1 MKMIFF
7 GLGSIGKRHAE
18 ILAASPGHELFAYR
32 SGEKARG
39 NDLGIKEVYSWED
52 VKKTGADIA
61 FITNPT
67 FLHTDTAIKCAELG
81 MNLFI
86 EKPVAASAE
95 KLALLIDTVDKKGLT
110 AYVAYNLR
118 FHPVIEYLKDHL
130 AAKNVRHVSVYNA
143 SYLHG
148 WRRGTDP
155 LRSYSASKEKGGGVI
170 LDLSH
175 EFDYIEY
182 LFGKIETMDG
192 VFAKAGDVTL
202 DAEDFLDAVIKTE
215 KTCVN
220 LHLDFM
226 SQHTERSLKIDCADE
241 FIFADLITSRIE
253 THKDGK
259 VAVKKYDSGTSETY
273 KKQLEYFL
281 KNIGNRKI
289 MNNLAEASGL
299 FRKIIA
305 FRNGKK

>member
-1 MKMIFF
+1 MKIIFF

-18 ILAASPGHELFAYR
+18 ILAAFPGHELFAYR
-32 SGEKARG
+32 SGEKERG

-52 VKKTGADIA
+52 VKKTGAEVA

-67 FLHTDTAIKCAELG
+67 FLHTETAIKCAELG
-81 MNLFI
+81 MNLFM
-86 EKPVAASAE
+86 EKPIDSSEE
-95 KLALLIDTVDKKGLT
+95 KLDLLMDKVKEKNLT

-118 FHPVIEYLKDHL
+118 FHPVISYLKEYL
-130 AAKNVRHVSVYNA
+130 AAKDVRHVSVYNA
-143 SYLHG
+143 SYLRR
-148 WRRGTDP
+148 WREGKSSMD
-155 LRSYSASKEKGGGVI
+155 SYSASKKKGGGVI

-182 LFGKIETMDG
+182 LFGGIETMDG
-192 VFAKAGDVTL
+192 VFAKAGDVTM

-226 SQHTERSLKIDCADE
+226 SQHTERTLKIDCADE
-241 FIFADLITSRIE
+241 FIFADLIASRIE

-259 VAVKKYDSGTSETY
+259 VSVKKYDAGTRETY
-273 KKQLEYFL
+273 KKQIEYFL
-281 KNIGNRKI
+281 KNLNNRKM
-289 MNNLAEASGL
+289 MNNLGEASGL

-305 FRNGKK
+305 LRNGKK